1 MYVGRLAGGVANVE
15 GYFDALFFLKSF
27 TKVSFGGG
35 GVIALRC
42 CAISNADFGLLE
54 ENPDE
59 DLPLLEEKPEEGL
72 LLEEEKPVLG
82 FTALGLLP
90 EENPEPEERLEEKPE
105 LELEERLEENPD
117 ERLEENEERLEE
129 NPFASASITGSISTD
144 ITTISSLM
152 YFFIM
157 LF

>member
-1 MYVGRLAGGVANVE
+1 MYVGRVAGGVANVE
-15 GYFDALFFLKSF
+15 GYFPALFFLKSF

-35 GVIALRC
+35 GVIDLRC

-59 DLPLLEEKPEEGL
+59 EPELEEKPEEGL

-82 FTALGLLP
+82 FTALGLLLD
-90 EENPEPEERLEEKPE
+90 ENPELEERLEEKPE
-105 LELEERLEENPD
+105 LELEERLEEKPD

-129 NPFASASITGSISTD
+129 NPFASASITGNISTD
-144 ITTISSLM
+144 IATISSLM

>member
-15 GYFDALFFLKSF
+15 GYFPALFFLKSF

-42 CAISNADFGLLE
+42 CAISNADFCLLE

-59 DLPLLEEKPEEGL
+59 DLPELEEKPE
-72 LLEEEKPVLG
+72 LG

-90 EENPEPEERLEEKPE
+90 EEKPEPEERLEEKLE
-105 LELEERLEENPD
+105 LELEERLEEKPD

-144 ITTISSLM
+144 IATNSSLM